1 MADGGILRFAFTTI
15 RFSQRKGGAA
25 RAVSNFEMA
34 DFEILGLRLL
44 RLFLAANG
52 RGSAQYAILRW
63 RILRFWDLRLLC

>member
-34 DFEILGLRLL
+34 DFEIAFTSFVSRS
-44 RLFLAANG
+44 G
-52 RGSAQYAILRW
+52 RAGQRAQ
-63 RILRFWDLRLLC
+63 